1 MTTVCYNYLKGNFM
15 VAENKEVKFCE
26 NLKKLRTVN
35 KLSQKQ
41 IAEKLGIPVSTYA
54 NWEQGRRM
62 PSISEIYKL
71 LSVFEIDA
79 NELFDIN

>member
-1 MTTVCYNYLKGNFM
+1 M
-15 VAENKEVKFCE
+15 VAENKEELFCKR
-26 NLKKLRTVN
+26 LKNLRTEN

-41 IAEKLGIPVSTYA
+41 LAEKLGVPVSTYA

-62 PSISEIYKL
+62 PSINEIYKL
-71 LSVFEIDA
+71 LSAFEIDA

>member
-1 MTTVCYNYLKGNFM
+1 M
-15 VAENKEVKFCE
+15 AQENKEEIFVK
-26 NLKKLRTVN
+26 NLKSLRTVN

-41 IAEKLGIPVSTYA
+41 VADKLGVPVSTYA

-62 PSISEIYKL
+62 PSINEIYKL
-71 LSVFEIDA
+71 IKVFETDA